1 MGMEKDPTGSI
12 YPKSKSPACS
22 GNSGNVPATAS
33 LRSLSTGFALLPPS
47 GHYVWAEQ
55 SYALLPPFATPS
67 PAPRYPSPTPPSPRR
82 LALPVHLHH
91 HRPELSRGHVP
102 AGFGVDFHG
111 YALEGQPAR
120 GGPGLLS
127 RANGG
132 GDGARDAA
140 GDALELLG
148 EGVERRGAVR
158 GAPDAGREDDAA
170 LFAGL
175 AQQRLHV
182 RRVAGARRL
191 QRAREHAEIH
201 GAGDAHLRLRRLV
214 RLRVDRRRPSIAL
227 ELGAGLLERLFE
239 RPGGGRERRDEDQ
252 RKRYEENPSHDATS
266 TPDSG

>member
-1 MGMEKDPTGSI
+1 M
-12 YPKSKSPACS
+12 SP
-22 GNSGNVPATAS
+22 N
-33 LRSLSTGFALLPPS
+33 RSDGLFTLGVSPEQYHLPHP
-47 GHYVWAEQ
+47 
-55 SYALLPPFATPS
+55 
-67 PAPRYPSPTPPSPRR
+67 R
-82 LALPVHLHH
+82 LALPVILLI
-91 HRPELSRGHVP
+91 RRSQLSRHL
-102 AGFGVDFHG
+102 AGLTSTSTFISTGPSSPTDTVSQ
-111 YALEGQPAR
+111 ALESTSTGTTSKVSPPAVALASFPAR
-120 GGPGLLS
+120 T
-127 RANGG
+127 
-132 GDGARDAA
+132 AA
-140 GDALELLG
+140 AMDSGTLPVTALELLG

-182 RRVAGARRL
+182 RRVARARRL

-201 GAGDAHLRLRRLV
+201 GAGDAHLRFRRLV